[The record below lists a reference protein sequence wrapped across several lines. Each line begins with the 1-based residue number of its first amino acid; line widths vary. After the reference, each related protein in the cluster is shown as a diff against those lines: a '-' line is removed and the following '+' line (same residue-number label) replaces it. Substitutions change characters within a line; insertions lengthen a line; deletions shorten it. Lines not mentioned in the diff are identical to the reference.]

1 MCLQEGFLYGVEN
14 ETERNWHKLVIKPE
28 TSKRNHR
35 NKWNHRND
43 ENETRS
49 PDQKLAWKK
58 KQSMIIKW
66 MPFVTFQL
74 WSTPDLTHGRSFSRL
89 PCCSGVFWSGDF
101 VFVFSVVSLVS
112 FRSFRFAVSGFSEAT
127 LYMLAKFVSILN
139 IILTSR

>member
-1 MCLQEGFLYGVEN
+1 MCLQEGFLYGVKN

-58 KQSMIIKW
+58 KTVNDNKMNAIRHVSIM
-66 MPFVTFQL
+66 VYS
-74 WSTPDLTHGRSFSRL
+74 WSNSREDRSLDCHVVVVCFGPVISSSSFRWYRLFHFGRF
-89 PCCSGVFWSGDF
+89 
-101 VFVFSVVSLVS
+101 VSL
-112 FRSFRFAVSGFSEAT
+112 FRV
-127 LYMLAKFVSILN
+127 LAGLHF
-139 IILTSR
+139 TS